1 MYVWVSA
8 PLAHSRVSNINFDIW
23 FFCFEGGLYKYPI
36 KIYIKDGKV
45 LAHLEIKSK
54 VLSWH
59 LTDWNA
65 CVGLCTSSPQQVV
78 KYQLWYLIL
87 VLEGGLYKYSM
98 KNILR
103 TTKSLP
109 TWGVD
114 QRYCAGLYLTEVPE
128 WVSAPQTHSRVSTI
142 NFDIWNCVCGVGLY
156 KYPMKNILRTATFLP
171 TWGFN
176 QRYWPGL

>member
-1 MYVWVSA
+1 MSGYLHLKPIVGCQISTLIFELCFLEGGLYKYPLKNILKTAKFLPTWGSNQRYYPILKLTEVPGWVSA

-87 VLEGGLYKYSM
+87 VLEGSLYKYSM

-103 TTKSLP
+103 TTKSL
-109 TWGVD
+109 
-114 QRYCAGLYLTEVPE
+114 
-128 WVSAPQTHSRVSTI
+128 SI
-142 NFDIWNCVCGVGLY
+142 
-156 KYPMKNILRTATFLP
+156 
-171 TWGFN
+171 WGFN
-176 QRYWPGL
+176 QMY